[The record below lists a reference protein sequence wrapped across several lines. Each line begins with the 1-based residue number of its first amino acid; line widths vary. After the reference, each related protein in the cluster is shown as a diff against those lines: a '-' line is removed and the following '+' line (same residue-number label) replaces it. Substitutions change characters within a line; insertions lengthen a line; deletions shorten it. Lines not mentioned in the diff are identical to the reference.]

1 MGSEAHHPICNFFR
15 GYGCTGVR
23 VYGCTW
29 VRVRKL
35 DRSTEYIN
43 YQPSPEYSCTD
54 FNTKV
59 LSVRPLVR
67 WSVGP
72 SVGQKLSRIYTYA
85 LPQYWIIQRY
95 CCPPM
100 QLCCGFLDNRRHLYR
115 WWCWLVGWSLKL
127 LWKITKWGFVIIF
140 MWIMDSTG
148 LSLYLDNRGV
158 PITSCVSRFV

>member
-1 MGSEAHHPICNFFR
+1 MKNIFFGGQR
-15 GYGCTGVR
+15 SCTTLFVTFSVGA
-23 VYGCTW
+23 W

-85 LPQYWIIQRY
+85 LPQY
-95 CCPPM
+95 
-100 QLCCGFLDNRRHLYR
+100 
-115 WWCWLVGWSLKL
+115 
-127 LWKITKWGFVIIF
+127 
-140 MWIMDSTG
+140 
-148 LSLYLDNRGV
+148 
-158 PITSCVSRFV
+158 